1 MFESTAI
8 ALYLTDR
15 FPKNGLGLLYGTPFA
30 QLAQLLPKA
39 PLLEQY
45 VERIVTRPA
54 YARALAKDAG

>member
-1 MFESTAI
+1 VFESTAI

-15 FPKNGLGLLYGTPFA
+15 FPKNGLGPLYGTPF
-30 QLAQLLPKA
+30 AQLLPKA

-54 YARALAKDAG
+54 YARALTKDAG